1 MKGQPQPHERVVPG
15 LKPQNYAARH
25 FADVCLAAELDGFTP
40 KDLRDTY
47 ASQLLTCGVSLGYV
61 SRQLGHAD
69 LGTTARHYAKWV
81 EGDGYRV
88 PMRLR
93 DGEVPADLLARI
105 GEEPSAAV
113 LVGKGQ

>member
-1 MKGQPQPHERVVPG
+1 MFGNGRTNISSCPVS
-15 LKPQNYAARH
+15 
-25 FADVCLAAELDGFTP
+25 F
-40 KDLRDTY
+40 DTY